1 MKIRNLINTTKF
13 IVNHPVNRG
22 SKIGAM
28 LRFAKWQIGSR
39 LVPGQVVYEWINEVK
54 LIVRPGETGLTGNIY
69 CGLHEFEDMSY
80 VLHVLNSEDLFVDV
94 GANVGS
100 YTLLACGVKGARG
113 YAFEPVPETFSR
125 LQENLR
131 INRLDIKVRAFNMGL
146 ADKDGVLSFT
156 TEQGCV
162 NNVVTDEDKSGKCLQ
177 VEVLT
182 LDTALEGESPCVIKI
197 DVEGFEAQVISGAHM
212 VLSNESLHSVVM
224 ELNGSE
230 SRYGFSEEKLL
241 KTMLDYGFSTY
252 SYEPFSR
259 GLTSLEGKNN
269 QSGNT
274 LFIRN
279 ESAIS
284 RRLKVA
290 PKIKVGNVEI

>member
-162 NNVVTDEDKSGKCLQ
+162 NHVVTDEDKSGKCLQ

>member
-162 NNVVTDEDKSGKCLQ
+162 NHVVTDEDKSGKCLQ

-182 LDTALEGESPCVIKI
+182 LDTALEGESPCVIR
-197 DVEGFEAQVISGAHM
+197 AH
-212 VLSNESLHSVVM
+212 SKSLKP
-224 ELNGSE
+224 L
-230 SRYGFSEEKLL
+230 
-241 KTMLDYGFSTY
+241 
-252 SYEPFSR
+252 
-259 GLTSLEGKNN
+259 
-269 QSGNT
+269 
-274 LFIRN
+274 
-279 ESAIS
+279 
-284 RRLKVA
+284 
-290 PKIKVGNVEI
+290 KIKE